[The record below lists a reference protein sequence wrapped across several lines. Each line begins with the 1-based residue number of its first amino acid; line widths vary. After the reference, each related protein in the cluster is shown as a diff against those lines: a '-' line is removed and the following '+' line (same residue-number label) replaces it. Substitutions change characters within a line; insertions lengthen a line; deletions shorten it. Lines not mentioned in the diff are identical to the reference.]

1 MIKAQQR
8 LIIVIAAVLAA
19 LAIAYFAVV
28 RPVVNK
34 QEEITTEP
42 LVTVEGEIEGANGRY
57 QLFEQV
63 VRSDMQSIEVVNE
76 HGSYKFVRGE
86 DGDSFVIEG
95 SESTL
100 YSAELFSQ
108 LVVDTGYTLAKVKIG
123 DNITDDLYK
132 YGLDEKSSPAYFCVT
147 TLTGKTHKVYVGNK
161 ITTGGGYYA
170 RYDGRDS
177 VYVLDTTL
185 ALTVLRPIE
194 TYVTPLLSYPTS
206 MTTYFLI
213 DNFTVFHGEEVF
225 ASFKYLEEDER
236 SKFNTYSAFAML
248 YPGEGTY
255 CPSGYLDSALQ
266 AFVNFQGSVVEKL
279 APDDKDIET
288 YFPEGFA
295 HTVYIVNNIPKDPN
309 DSTKGY
315 TPVENMLF
323 FSNLHE
329 DKEGNPFYY
338 CYSDRFNIIAKVNDY
353 TAAFLQWDL
362 NMWVSETIYQ
372 LQIDTVAEMKFELPN
387 DQTVT
392 FQLEGVEQELVVT
405 VKETGFK
412 PVVKNFRQLYKMLL
426 SVNKED
432 THNMTDEEIKALIE
446 NEKSHQLTLTVKLRT
461 GEELRYDIYNYS
473 DRRSYYTI
481 NGAEC
486 DFYLLRTMVN
496 KLADDVIKV
505 TKDETVNSEDKYN

>member
-8 LIIVIAAVLAA
+8 LVIVIAAVLAA
-19 LAIAYFAVV
+19 LAVAYFAVV

-34 QEEITTEP
+34 QEELTTEP
-42 LVTVEGEIEGANGRY
+42 LVTVEGEIAGANGRY

-63 VRSDMQSIEVVNE
+63 ARSDMKSIEVVNE
-76 HGSYKFVRGE
+76 HGSYKFIRDE
-86 DGDSFVIEG
+86 GDAFVIEG
-95 SESTL
+95 AENTL

-147 TLTGKTHKVYVGNK
+147 TLTGKTHKVYVGNR

-170 RYDGRDS
+170 RYEGRDS

-185 ALTVLRPIE
+185 ASTVLRPIE
-194 TYVTPLLSYPTS
+194 NYVTPLLSYPTS
-206 MTTYFLI
+206 MNTYFLVE
-213 DNFTVFHGEEVF
+213 NFTVFHGEEVF
-225 ASFKYLEEDER
+225 ASFKYLEEGER
-236 SKFNTYSAFAML
+236 NPINTYSAFAML

-266 AFVNFQGSVVEKL
+266 AFINFEGSEVVKL
-279 APDDKDIET
+279 APDDKDITT

-295 HTVYIVNNIPKDPN
+295 HTVYIVNNIPKDTT
-309 DSTKGY
+309 DSSKGY

-329 DKEGNPFYY
+329 DKDGNAFYY
-338 CYSDRFNIIAKVNDY
+338 CFSDRFNIIAKVNDY

-372 LQIDTVAEMKFELPN
+372 LQIDTVEEMKFELA
-387 DQTVT
+387 DGQTVT
-392 FQLEGVEQELVVT
+392 FLLNGLGQDLVVT

-412 PVVKNFRQLYKMLL
+412 PNVKNFRQLYKMIL
-426 SVNKED
+426 SVNKEN
-432 THNMTDEEIKALIE
+432 THNMTDDEVKALIA
-446 NEKSHQLTLTVKLRT
+446 NEKSHQLTMTVKLRAG
-461 GEELRYDIYNYS
+461 GELKYDIYNYS
-473 DRRSYYTI
+473 DRRSYYCI

-486 DFYLLRTMVN
+486 DFYVLRTMVN
-496 KLADDVIKV
+496 KLSDDVIRV

>member
-1 MIKAQQR
+1 MIKAQQK

-19 LAIAYFAVV
+19 LAVAYFAVV
-28 RPVVNK
+28 LPVVNK
-34 QEEITTEP
+34 QEEVTSEP

-63 VRSDMQSIEVVNE
+63 ARADMKSIEVVNE
-76 HGSYKFVRGE
+76 HGKYKFVRT
-86 DGDSFVIEG
+86 DSETFVIEG
-95 SESTL
+95 SENTL
-100 YSAELFSQ
+100 YNAELFSQ

-123 DNITDDLYK
+123 NNITGDLYK
-132 YGLDEKSSPAYFCVT
+132 YGLDEASSPAYFSVT
-147 TLTGKTHKVYVGNK
+147 TLTGKTHKVYVGDR

-170 RYDGRDS
+170 RYDGRDT

-185 ALTVLRPIE
+185 ASTVLRPIE
-194 TYVTPLLSYPTS
+194 DYVTPLLSYPTS
-206 MTTYFLI
+206 MNTYFLVE
-213 DNFTVFHGEEVF
+213 NFTIFHGEEVF
-225 ASFKYLEEDER
+225 ASFRYLEDDER
-236 SKFNTYSAFAML
+236 NPIHTYSAFQMM

-266 AFVNFQGSVVEKL
+266 AFINFEGCAVVKL
-279 APDDKDIET
+279 APEDKDFTT

-295 HTVYIVNNIPKDPN
+295 HTVYIVNNIPKDAN

-315 TPVENMLF
+315 TPVDNMLF

-329 DKEGNPFYY
+329 DKDGTAFYY
-338 CYSDRFNIIAKVNDY
+338 CYSERFDIIAKVYDY
-353 TAAFLQWDL
+353 TASFLEWNL

-372 LQIDTVAEMKFELPN
+372 LQIDTVEEMKFELA
-387 DQTVT
+387 DGQTFT
-392 FQLEGVEQELVVT
+392 FLLDGLGQDLKVT

-412 PVVKNFRQLYKMLL
+412 PTVKNFRQLYKMIL
-426 SVNKED
+426 SVNKEN
-432 THNMTDEEIKALIE
+432 THDMTDDELKALLAD
-446 NEKSHQLTLTVKLRT
+446 EKNHQLTMTVKMRD
-461 GEELRYDIYNYS
+461 GNELKYEIYNYS
-473 DRRSYYTI
+473 DRRSYYSI

-496 KLADDVIKV
+496 KLSEDVIKV

>member
-1 MIKAQQR
+1 MIKAQQK
-8 LIIVIAAVLAA
+8 LIIVIAAVLIA
-19 LAIAYFAVV
+19 LFVAYFAVV

-34 QEEITTEP
+34 QEEVTTEP
-42 LVTVEGEIEGANGRY
+42 LVTVEGEIAGANGRY

-63 VRSDMQSIEVVNE
+63 ARSDMQSIEVVNE
-76 HGSYKFVRGE
+76 HGSYKFVRSE
-86 DGDSFVIEG
+86 GDTFVIEG
-95 SESTL
+95 SEYTL

-147 TLTGKTHKVYVGNK
+147 TLTGKTHKVYVGNR

-185 ALTVLRPIE
+185 ASTVLRPIE
-194 TYVTPLLSYPTS
+194 NYVTPLLSYPTS
-206 MTTYFLI
+206 MNTYFLVE
-213 DNFTVFHGEEVF
+213 NFTIFHGEEVF
-225 ASFKYLEEDER
+225 ASFKYLEENER
-236 SKFNTYSAFAML
+236 NPINTYSAFAML

-266 AFVNFQGSVVEKL
+266 AFINFEGSVVVKL
-279 APDDKDIET
+279 APEDKDLAT

-295 HTVYIVNNIPKDPN
+295 HTVYIVNNVPKNTSDY
-309 DSTKGY
+309 TKGY

-329 DKEGNPFYY
+329 DKEGNSFYY

-353 TAAFLQWDL
+353 TAPFLQWDL

-372 LQIDTVAEMKFELPN
+372 LQIDTVEEMKFELA
-387 DQTVT
+387 DGQTVT
-392 FQLEGVEQELVVT
+392 FLLDGLGQDLVVT

-412 PVVKNFRQLYKMLL
+412 PTVKNFRQLYKMLL
-426 SVNKED
+426 SVNKEN
-432 THNMTDEEIKALIE
+432 THNMTDDEVNALIA
-446 NEKSHQLTLTVKLRT
+446 NEKSHQLTMTVKLRT
-461 GEELRYDIYNYS
+461 GGELKYEVYNYS

-496 KLADDVIKV
+496 KLSEDVIKV
-505 TKDETVNSEDKYN
+505 TRDETVNSEDKYN

>member
-19 LAIAYFAVV
+19 LAVAYFAVV
-28 RPVVNK
+28 LPAVNK
-34 QEEITTEP
+34 VDEVTSEP
-42 LVTVEGEIEGANGRY
+42 LVTVEGEIAGANGRY

-63 VRSDMQSIEVVNE
+63 ARADMKSIEVVNE

-86 DGDSFVIEG
+86 DESFYIDGFEH
-95 SESTL
+95 TL

-132 YGLDEKSSPAYFCVT
+132 YGLDEKSSPASFCVT

-170 RYDGRDS
+170 RYDGRDT

-185 ALTVLRPIE
+185 ASTVLRPIE
-194 TYVTPLLSYPTS
+194 DYVTPLLSYPTS
-206 MTTYFLI
+206 INTYFLI
-213 DNFTVFHGEEVF
+213 ENFTVFRGEDVF
-225 ASFKYLEEDER
+225 VSFTYLEDDER
-236 SKFNTYSAFAML
+236 NPLYTYSSFAML
-248 YPGEGTY
+248 QPGEGTY

-266 AFVNFQGSVVEKL
+266 SFVEFQGSSVVKL
-279 APDDKDIET
+279 APGENDFVT

-295 HTVYIVNNIPKDPN
+295 YAVYIVNNIPKDTS
-309 DSTKGY
+309 DYTKGY
-315 TPVENMLF
+315 TPVENLLY

-329 DKEGNPFYY
+329 DKDGTPFYY
-338 CYSDRFNIIAKVNDY
+338 CYSERFDIIAKVNDY
-353 TAAFLQWDL
+353 TASFLTWDL
-362 NMWVSETIYQ
+362 NLWVSETIYQ
-372 LQIDTVAEMKFELPN
+372 LQIDTVEQMQFVLA
-387 DQTVT
+387 DGQTYT
-392 FQLEGVEQELVVT
+392 FLLDGLGQDLKVT

-412 PVVKNFRQLYKMLL
+412 PTVKNFRQLYKMLL
-426 SVNKED
+426 SVNKEG
-432 THNMTDEEIKALIE
+432 THNMTDDELSSLLS
-446 NEKSHQLTLTVKLRT
+446 NEKNRQLTINIKMRDGTDLK
-461 GEELRYDIYNYS
+461 YDIYNYS
-473 DRRSYYTI
+473 DRRSYYSI

-496 KLADDVIKV
+496 KLSEDVVKV